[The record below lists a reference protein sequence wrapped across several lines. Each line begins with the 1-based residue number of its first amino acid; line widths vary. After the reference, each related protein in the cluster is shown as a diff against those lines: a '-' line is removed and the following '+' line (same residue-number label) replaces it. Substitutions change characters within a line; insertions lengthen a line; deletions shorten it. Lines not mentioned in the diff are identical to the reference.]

1 MSAPLFD
8 AVTAHAKKQKVS
20 MHMPA
25 HKGKFPALG
34 GIQNFDITEIPDT
47 GSLFDGEGATAL
59 AEAQAQKLFDSAAT
73 FMSAGGCTLCI
84 QAMFRAAAPHG
95 GKVVCGRVVHRSA
108 VNAMSLLGIEPVWV
122 LPDLRAHNR
131 RRCEPRTRKNARGK
145 GGIYHF
151 ARLFRRYQ
159 RCQIDSGCGTRIR
172 GAPACGLRPRSASEI
187 LRKRYLAACSRSDN
201 ERRECA

>member
-59 AEAQAQKLFDSAAT
+59 AEAQAQKLFGSAAT

-95 GKVVCGRVVHRSA
+95 GKVV
-108 VNAMSLLGIEPVWV
+108 
-122 LPDLRAHNR
+122 
-131 RRCEPRTRKNARGK
+131 
-145 GGIYHF
+145 
-151 ARLFRRYQ
+151 
-159 RCQIDSGCGTRIR
+159 
-172 GAPACGLRPRSASEI
+172 
-187 LRKRYLAACSRSDN
+187 
-201 ERRECA
+201 

>member
-25 HKGKFPALG
+25 HKGNFSALG
-34 GIQNFDITEIPDT
+34 GIQSFDITEIPDT

-59 AEAQAQKLFDSAAT
+59 AEAQAQKLFGSAAT

-84 QAMFRAAAPHG
+84 RDVQSRRTARRKSRLRARCPPQRGQRNVPARHRTRVGPAG
-95 GKVVCGRVVHRSA
+95 SERGRA
-108 VNAMSLLGIEPVWV
+108 V
-122 LPDLRAHNR
+122 LRAHNR
-131 RRCEPRTRKNARGK
+131 RRCAPRTRKNARGK
-145 GGIYHF
+145 GCIYHF

-159 RCQIDSGCGTRIR
+159 RCQIDSGCVTRIR
-172 GAPACGLRPRSASEI
+172 SAPACGLRPRSASEI
-187 LRKRYLAACSRSDN
+187 FGKRYLAA
-201 ERRECA
+201 

>member
-47 GSLFDGEGATAL
+47 GSLFDGDGATAL
-59 AEAQAQKLFDSAAT
+59 AEAQAQKLFGSAAT

-122 LPDLRAHNR
+122 LPDSSAGELFSGRITAEGVR
-131 RRCEPRTRKNARGK
+131 RTLEKRPRQ
-145 GGIYHF
+145 
-151 ARLFRRYQ
+151 RRYISL
-159 RCQIDSGCGTRIR
+159 RQII
-172 GAPACGLRPRSASEI
+172 SALSAMSN
-187 LRKRYLAACSRSDN
+187 R
-201 ERRECA
+201 

>member
-59 AEAQAQKLFDSAAT
+59 AEAQAQKLFGSAAT

-84 QAMFRAAAPHG
+84 QAMFRAPHRTAEKSSAGALSTAARSTQCPCSASNP
-95 GKVVCGRVVHRSA
+95 CGS
-108 VNAMSLLGIEPVWV
+108 
-122 LPDLRAHNR
+122 
-131 RRCEPRTRKNARGK
+131 C
-145 GGIYHF
+145 
-151 ARLFRRYQ
+151 
-159 RCQIDSGCGTRIR
+159 RIR
-172 GAPACGLRPRSASEI
+172 ARASCSPGA
-187 LRKRYLAACSRSDN
+187 
-201 ERRECA
+201 

>member
-59 AEAQAQKLFDSAAT
+59 AEAQAQKLFGSAAT

-108 VNAMSLLGIEPVWV
+108 VNAMSLVGSAGSERGRAV
-122 LPDLRAHNR
+122 LRAHNR
-131 RRCEPRTRKNARGK
+131 RRCAPRTRKNARGK

-159 RCQIDSGCGTRIR
+159 RCQIDSGCGMRIR
-172 GAPACGLRPRSASEI
+172 GAPACGLCPRSASEI
-187 LRKRYLAACSRSDN
+187 LGKRYLAA
-201 ERRECA
+201 